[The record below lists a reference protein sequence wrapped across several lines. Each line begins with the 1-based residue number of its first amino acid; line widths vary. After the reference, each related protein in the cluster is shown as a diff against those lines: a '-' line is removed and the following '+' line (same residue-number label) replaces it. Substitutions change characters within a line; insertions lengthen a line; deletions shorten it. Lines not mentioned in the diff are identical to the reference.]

1 MNFLDPKIDIAF
13 KKILGNKQHKHLT
26 ISFLNN
32 ILNLSDDKLI
42 KEITFLE
49 TELQPE
55 RIKGKK
61 TYFDIYCTDQ
71 QNREYIIEIQLINE
85 FNFIPRSEYYAARA
99 LALQLHKGKDYQD
112 LVPVIF
118 VGVVNYNLFDEL
130 DDDQVISS
138 YSMHNNRTGK
148 KLKKTL
154 TTLHYVEL
162 TKFNKTLDQLQTAT
176 DRWLYFF
183 KFAKNLHDVPQQLD
197 ELHDAFTVLDEL
209 QWSHQDLQ
217 EYSKE
222 QETLDRERRQQ
233 QGSKEEGREEGR
245 EQGKQEGEKKAKIA
259 IAVKMIQENLSVELI
274 AQLTNFSIEE
284 IIELQK
290 DNLTVVD
297 INQ

>member
-26 ISFLNN
+26 INFLNN

-49 TELQPE
+49 TELQQE

-99 LALQLHKGKDYQD
+99 LALQLNKGKYYQD

-162 TKFNKTLDQLQTAT
+162 TKFNKTLNQLQTAT

-183 KFAKNLHDVPQQLD
+183 KFAKNLHDVPEQLN

-209 QWSHQDLQ
+209 QWSNQDLQ
-217 EYSKE
+217 EYCKE

-233 QGSKEEGREEGR
+233 QGSKEEGREEG
-245 EQGKQEGEKKAKIA
+245 KQEGEKKAKIA
-259 IAVKMIQENLSVELI
+259 IALNLLHIGLTLENI
-274 AQLTNFSIEE
+274 AQVTHLSIEE
-284 IIELQK
+284 IIELK
-290 DNLTVVD
+290 NTLTFLD